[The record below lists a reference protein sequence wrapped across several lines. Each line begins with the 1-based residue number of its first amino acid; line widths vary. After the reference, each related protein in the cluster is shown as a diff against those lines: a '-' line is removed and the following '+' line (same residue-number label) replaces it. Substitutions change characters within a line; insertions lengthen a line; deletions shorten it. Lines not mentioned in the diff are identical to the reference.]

1 MKVLTVVSMTVPSW
15 KIGTFHKMWEKNAIH
30 GHVYIYYKHGCSVV
44 LELSD
49 EDVQEMIQHSD
60 LFMED
65 VCVSL
70 DKYVTLVN
78 AVKRTVPQNVDEYDD
93 TPMCLCQTDKELL
106 HV

>member
-1 MKVLTVVSMTVPSW
+1 MKVLTVVSMSVPAW
-15 KIGTFHKMWEKNAIH
+15 KVGTFHKMWEKNAIR
-30 GHVYIYYKHGCSVV
+30 GYVYIYYKHGCSVV

-65 VCVSL
+65 VCASL
-70 DKYVTLVN
+70 NKYVTLVN

-93 TPMCLCQTDKELL
+93 TPIPLQQTEKELL
-106 HV
+106 PV